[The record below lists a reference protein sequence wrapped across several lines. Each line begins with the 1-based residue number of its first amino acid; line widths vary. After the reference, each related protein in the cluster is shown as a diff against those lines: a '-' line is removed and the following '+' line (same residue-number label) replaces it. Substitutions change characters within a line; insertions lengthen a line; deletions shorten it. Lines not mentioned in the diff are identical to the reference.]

1 MSDNF
6 DEQDEEIK
14 DRIVFKKVEILS
26 VFQDFSIIK
35 NIEEK
40 DINEYIKKF
49 REKYGITEKDYNDKD
64 LTKLINKK
72 HHEDKIILTEILK
85 KLKYLK

>member
-26 VFQDFSIIK
+26 VFQDFSIK
-35 NIEEK
+35 YYDN
-40 DINEYIKKF
+40 KF
-49 REKYGITEKDYNDKD
+49 IF
-64 LTKLINKK
+64 
-72 HHEDKIILTEILK
+72 
-85 KLKYLK
+85 

>member
-35 NIEEK
+35 NI
-40 DINEYIKKF
+40 
-49 REKYGITEKDYNDKD
+49 
-64 LTKLINKK
+64 
-72 HHEDKIILTEILK
+72 
-85 KLKYLK
+85 